1 MATGVEPARARTRLV
16 VENKPSELGRLGDWS
31 DSMAARLRLGRDA
44 AYALRLCLEEAVG
57 NIVAYAYAPGSTH
70 SIMIEVWREGE
81 RVEALVSDDGRA
93 FDPLGVPEPVAP
105 SDVLTAPS
113 GGLGIKLMRK
123 FASRVAYRRDGGRN
137 HLRFSFDNSSS

>member
-1 MATGVEPARARTRLV
+1 MAAGARPARAKTRLV
-16 VENKPSELGRLGDWS
+16 VENKPSELARLGDWS
-31 DSMAARLRLGRDA
+31 ASTADQLRLGRDA

-70 SIMIEVWREGE
+70 SIVIDVWREGD

-93 FDPLGVPEPVAP
+93 FDPLGVPEPAAP
-105 SDVLTAPS
+105 SDLLAAPN

-123 FASRVAYRRDGGRN
+123 FASRVAYRRDAGRN
-137 HLRFSFDNSSS
+137 YLRFSFDDNP